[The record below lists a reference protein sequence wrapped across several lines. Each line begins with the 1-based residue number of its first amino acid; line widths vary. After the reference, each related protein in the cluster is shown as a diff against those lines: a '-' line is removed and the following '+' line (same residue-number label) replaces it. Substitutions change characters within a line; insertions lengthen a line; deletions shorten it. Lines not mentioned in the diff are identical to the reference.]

1 MKETI
6 ATFGKTRSLIGI
18 VTHSEN
24 ASSADLP
31 AVILL
36 NSGILH
42 RVGPG
47 RLYVKMARA
56 LAAQGFVVLRFDL
69 SGIGDSRSSDE
80 DISFEER
87 TIAELDEAM
96 RYLGTQ
102 YQAETFILSGICSG
116 AKIAYEAQCNDVRV
130 VGAAPINTYRLL
142 EPIDDRLAAAV
153 KNRYEKRYLLQFS
166 LLNPGSWLKLF
177 SGRADY
183 RGILRKLNFVLRKL
197 VPAAKQEY
205 PETLRI
211 KSDIRSIS
219 ERNAHLLLIYSVT
232 DWGLDFV
239 RETLGDEMNTAW
251 EESGRFRIEVIRAN
265 HTFSLPSS
273 QRELIELM
281 VNWLNSAF
289 KNPQAKSS

>member
-1 MKETI
+1 M
-6 ATFGKTRSLIGI
+6 
-18 VTHSEN
+18 
-24 ASSADLP
+24 
-31 AVILL
+31 
-36 NSGILH
+36 
-42 RVGPG
+42 
-47 RLYVKMARA
+47 
-56 LAAQGFVVLRFDL
+56 
-69 SGIGDSRSSDE
+69 
-80 DISFEER
+80 
-87 TIAELDEAM
+87 
-96 RYLGTQ
+96 
-102 YQAETFILSGICSG
+102 
-116 AKIAYEAQCNDVRV
+116 
-130 VGAAPINTYRLL
+130 
-142 EPIDDRLAAAV
+142 
-153 KNRYEKRYLLQFS
+153 
-166 LLNPGSWLKLF
+166 
-177 SGRADY
+177 
-183 RGILRKLNFVLRKL
+183 RKLNFVLRKL

-211 KSDIRSIS
+211 KSDIRSIT